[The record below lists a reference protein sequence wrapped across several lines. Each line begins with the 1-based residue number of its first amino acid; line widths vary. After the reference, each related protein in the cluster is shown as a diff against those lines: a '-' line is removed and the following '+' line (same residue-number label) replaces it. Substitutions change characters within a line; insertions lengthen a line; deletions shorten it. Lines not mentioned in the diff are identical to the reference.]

1 MCVVVCSSP
10 PDISLS
16 SSIFVVR
23 SSPPFFFVPVSV
35 IMPSLLL
42 RLSPY
47 TTARYSHFSASLPR
61 TAAYTKPGTWWLV
74 VHAANQR
81 GRQRGTKQRK
91 KRKGFSPL
99 PFLFLL
105 PRQQRTK
112 ESKLNDLPLLSTPSS
127 SSSFSFVHDPS
138 PQRVKGVPRGFSFFL
153 SSKCFGKKRE
163 QGPLPAAQC
172 LGTDPRKRDP

>member
-1 MCVVVCSSP
+1 
-10 PDISLS
+10 
-16 SSIFVVR
+16 
-23 SSPPFFFVPVSV
+23 
-35 IMPSLLL
+35 MPSLLL

-47 TTARYSHFSASLPR
+47 TTARYSHFSASLPP
-61 TAAYTKPGTWWLV
+61 TASYTKPGTWWLV

-81 GRQRGTKQRK
+81 GRQKGTKQRK

-127 SSSFSFVHDPS
+127 ASSFSFVHDPS
-138 PQRVKGVPRGFSFFL
+138 PQRVKGVPRGFFSFCAASAL
-153 SSKCFGKKRE
+153 VRRESKGPCLQRNAWGPTRE
-163 QGPLPAAQC
+163 REIRRRKPGGQPTRQGGL
-172 LGTDPRKRDP
+172 D